1 MGNELVMDQNEEKGS
16 GTEIYISRNSVSHRD
31 SESKAKAR
39 QKAKEHRDVIITPA
53 IPVEETRKQK
63 RAKLRIGAY
72 CRVSTPT
79 EAQVSSIENQIEYFT
94 KLAEKHDDWG
104 RLEIFADEG
113 ISGTNRRK
121 RKDFNRMIDKAM
133 AGELDYLVVKDVPRF
148 ARNTTDAITIARELR
163 SLDPPVPILF
173 DAMNFDTLREDW
185 EILLTVMAMTSQME
199 SGVKSAAMLWSY
211 KHRFE
216 EGRLLCP
223 THFLLGYTTTDDGQM
238 VIVEDEAHVIRI
250 MYSMLIAGYSPKEI
264 AGHLTESGIRTG
276 WHSIDPDGNTVYNT
290 HWTASS
296 VCSLLRNEKYMGA
309 CKGQKTFTVD
319 YVEHKR
325 RINKGRFPTYY
336 IEKHHDPIV
345 TKEVWELA
353 QKILTA
359 SAYLR
364 KGKICRSELAVMKK
378 GLLRGFVPLNA
389 MHAGFDLWDY
399 FDASEAGGWDTELKE
414 IEITGPMD
422 FQVLRSEFATNQL
435 SPQIT
440 IDKRHINFNL
450 ECNKFFDND
459 EYIEILL
466 HPSELL
472 VAIRSAAADN
482 PNAIRWSR
490 WNDGKCSHINPDTG
504 TIPALLYDL
513 MNWNEDWKFK
523 AVGCGRKKDNEA
535 VMIFDLIETAAY
547 IPKIRYDED
556 GNGNQIGW
564 LHPVFPK
571 DWEGKVAGDTLFA
584 TLTKCRMHLC
594 DFFDEWDVYA
604 AAEKAGNESR
614 KDQSVYA
621 SREGLQKEID
631 NLRQYAVS

>member
-1 MGNELVMDQNEEKGS
+1 MAENNVTNTEEK
-16 GTEIYISRNSVSHRD
+16 TEIVISRNSAGHRD

-39 QKAKEHRDVIITPA
+39 QKAKEHNDVIITPA
-53 IPVEETRKQK
+53 IPIEETRKKK

-121 RKDFNRMIDKAM
+121 RKDFNRMIDKAL

-163 SLDPPVPILF
+163 SLDPPVGIYF

-185 EILLTVMAMTSQME
+185 EVLLTVMAMTSQME

-223 THFLLGYTTTDDGQM
+223 THFLLGYTTTEDGKI
-238 VIVEDEAHVIRI
+238 VIVEDEAHVIRL

-264 AGHLTESGIRTG
+264 AEHLTAAGVRTG
-276 WHSIDPDGNTVYNT
+276 WHSIDSDGNTVYNT

-296 VCSLLRNEKYMGA
+296 VCNLLRNEKYMGA
-309 CKGQKTFTVD
+309 CRGQKTFTVD

-325 RINKGRFPTYY
+325 RVNKGRFPTYY
-336 IEKHHDPIV
+336 IENHHDPIV

-364 KGKICRSELAVMKK
+364 KGRICRSDLTVMET

-389 MHAGFDLWDY
+389 LHAGYDLWDF
-399 FDASEAGGWDTELKE
+399 FDASEAAGWETELKE
-414 IEITGPMD
+414 VEITGPLSL
-422 FQVLRSEFATNQL
+422 QVLRSEFTTNQFT
-435 SPQIT
+435 PQMT
-440 IDKRHINFNL
+440 IDKKHINFNL
-450 ECNKFFDND
+450 ECNKFFENE
-459 EYIEILL
+459 EYVEILL

-472 VAIRSAAADN
+472 VALRSAAPDN
-482 PNAIRWSR
+482 PNAIRLSDWK
-490 WNDGKCSHINPDTG
+490 DGTCRHINPETG
-504 TIPALLYDL
+504 IIPALLYDL

-523 AVGCGRKKDNEA
+523 AVGCGRKKDGEA
-535 VMIFDLIETAAY
+535 VMIFDLSETAAY
-547 IPKIRYDED
+547 IPKIKYDED
-556 GNGNQIGW
+556 GNGRQVGW
-564 LHPVFPK
+564 FHPVFPK
-571 DWEGKVAGDTLFA
+571 DWEGKLAGDTLLD
-584 TLTKCRMHLC
+584 TITKCRMHLC
-594 DFFDEWDVYA
+594 DYFDEWDVYA
-604 AAEKAGNESR
+604 PAQKAGTESAKER
-614 KDQSVYA
+614 VTPISQ
-621 SREGLQKEID
+621 EELQHEIE
-631 NLRQYAVS
+631 NLRQFAVS

>member
-1 MGNELVMDQNEEKGS
+1 MAENNSPNSEEK
-16 GTEIYISRNSVSHRD
+16 TEIVISRNSASHRD

-39 QKAKEHRDVIITPA
+39 QKAKEHNDVIITPA
-53 IPVEETRKQK
+53 VPIEETRKKK

-121 RKDFNRMIDKAM
+121 RKDFNRMIDKAL

-148 ARNTTDAITIARELR
+148 ARNTTDAVTIARELR
-163 SLDPPVPILF
+163 SLDPPVGIYF

-223 THFLLGYTTTDDGQM
+223 THFLLGYTTTEDGQI
-238 VIVEDEAHVIRI
+238 VIVEDEAHVIRL
-250 MYSMLIAGYSPKEI
+250 MYSMLIVGYSPKEI
-264 AGHLTESGIRTG
+264 AEHLTKAGIRTG
-276 WHSIDPDGNTVYNT
+276 WHSVDPDGNIVYNT

-296 VCSLLRNEKYMGA
+296 VCGLLRNEKYMGA
-309 CKGQKTFTVD
+309 CRGQKTFTVD

-359 SAYLR
+359 SVYLR
-364 KGKICRSELAVMKK
+364 KGKICRSDLTVMKS

-389 MHAGFDLWDY
+389 MHAGYDLWDY
-399 FDASEAGGWDTELKE
+399 FDASEAAGWDTELKA
-414 IEITGPMD
+414 IELTGPLRL
-422 FQVLRSEFATNQL
+422 QVLRSEFTTNQL
-435 SPQIT
+435 IPQMT

-450 ECNKFFDND
+450 ECNRFFYND
-459 EYIEILL
+459 EYVEILL

-472 VAIRSAAADN
+472 VALRSASPDN
-482 PNAIRWSR
+482 PNAIRWSQWQNGTCR
-490 WNDGKCSHINPDTG
+490 HINPDTG
-504 TIPALLYDL
+504 IIPALLYDL
-513 MNWNEDWKFK
+513 MNWNEDWKFN
-523 AVGCGRKKDNEA
+523 AVGCGRKKDGRS
-535 VMIFDLIETAAY
+535 VMIFDLRATAAY
-547 IPKIRYDED
+547 IPKIQYDED
-556 GNGNQIGW
+556 GNARQIGW
-564 LHPVFPK
+564 FYPVFPK
-571 DWEGKVAGDTLFA
+571 DWEGEVAGDTLLE
-584 TLTKCRMHLC
+584 TITKCRMHLY
-594 DFFDEWDVYA
+594 DFFNEWDVYEPA
-604 AAEKAGNESR
+604 RMAGTGEKTDHIIPVSKE
-614 KDQSVYA
+614 
-621 SREGLQKEID
+621 ELQNEID
-631 NLRQYAVS
+631 NLRNFAVS